1 MKIPYIIGKD
11 AIMDPVNLALK
22 GDYHE

>member
-1 MKIPYIIGKD
+1 MKIPYIISKD